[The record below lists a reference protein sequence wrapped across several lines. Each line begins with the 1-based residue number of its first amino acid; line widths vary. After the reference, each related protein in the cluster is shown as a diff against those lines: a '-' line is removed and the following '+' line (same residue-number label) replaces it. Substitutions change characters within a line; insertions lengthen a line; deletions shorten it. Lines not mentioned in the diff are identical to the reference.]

1 MVESFSGLMFRLPEE
16 KLKELLL
23 KERVISTED
32 FDDSLKEA
40 RRIGGAVAD
49 VLISRGLVPQYYI
62 SEIIARFLGVAS
74 ASLGNKQLDPEII
87 KLLPEDLA
95 RQKRV
100 VLFGRESDGAIATA
114 MEDPSDLNLVQFL
127 ENYLKTKIKPYLASE
142 DDLNKAFSLYGQLT
156 AENFKK
162 VIEDNLNASARSRV
176 KTDAEAAEDV
186 PIVAIVDNVLS
197 YAISLRASD
206 IHLEIFEDFILI
218 RYRVDGILH
227 EILRIPKQIHPAIVA
242 RIKLLAGLKIDEHY
256 KPQDGRFRY
265 QIAGDVVDI
274 RVAVMPTFS
283 GEKVEMRLLTAATKP
298 LSFAELGMLE
308 DTIKSLEE
316 NIKKTYGMILVCGPT
331 GSGKTTTLYAVLGV
345 LNRAEVNIITI
356 EDPIEYNIQYINQT
370 QVNPAAGIT
379 FASGLRAILRQD
391 PNIVLVGE
399 IRDPETAEIAVQA
412 SLTGHLVLSTL
423 HTNDAPTAV
432 PRLFDMKIQPFL
444 VAAVLN
450 AVLSQRLVRKI
461 HLDCIESYEPDE
473 PTLKL
478 IRGQLTELGLSPEE
492 IEARLPSRFYRGKGC
507 SADNLTG
514 YSGRIGIFELFYLSE
529 EIRQL
534 IIDPSFSL
542 DGLRSLARKEGM
554 VGMFEDGLRKVG
566 RGITTIDEVFRVIQE

>member
-1 MVESFSGLMFRLPEE
+1 MVESFNGLMFRLPEE

-23 KERVISTED
+23 KERVISARD

-40 RRIGGAVAD
+40 RRIGRSVTD

-62 SEIIARFLGVAS
+62 SQVIASFLGVAP
-74 ASLGNKQLDPEII
+74 ASLGDKQLDPETV

-100 VLFGRESDGAIATA
+100 ILFDREADGAVSAA

-142 DDLNKAFSLYGQLT
+142 DDLNKAFSFYGQLT

-162 VIEDNLNASARSRV
+162 VIEENINASVRGRMKPEV
-176 KTDAEAAEDV
+176 EAAEDV

-265 QIAGDVVDI
+265 QIAGDVVDV

-283 GEKVEMRLLTAATKP
+283 GEKVEMRLLAAATKP

-316 NIKKTYGMILVCGPT
+316 NIKKTYGMVLVCGPT
-331 GSGKTTTLYAVLGV
+331 GSGKTTTLYAVLGL
-345 LNRAEVNIITI
+345 LNRPEVNIITI

-399 IRDPETAEIAVQA
+399 IRDSETAEIAVQA
-412 SLTGHLVLSTL
+412 SLTGHLVLSSL

-432 PRLFDMKIQPFL
+432 PRLFDMEIQPFL
-444 VAAVLN
+444 VAAVLD

-473 PTLKL
+473 QTLKL

-507 SADNLTG
+507 SADNFTG
-514 YSGRIGIFELFYLSE
+514 YSGRIGIFEVLRVSE
-529 EIRQL
+529 EIRKL
-534 IIDPSFSL
+534 IIDPNFSL
-542 DGLRSLARKEGM
+542 DSLKSLAREEGM
-554 VGMFEDGLRKVG
+554 IGMFEDGLRKVG

>member
-1 MVESFSGLMFRLPEE
+1 MFRLPEE

-100 VLFGRESDGAIATA
+100 VLFGRESDGSIATA

>member
-1 MVESFSGLMFRLPEE
+1 MFRLPEE

>member
-1 MVESFSGLMFRLPEE
+1 MFRLPEE

-206 IHLEIFEDFILI
+206 IHLEI
-218 RYRVDGILH
+218 
-227 EILRIPKQIHPAIVA
+227 LRIPKQIHPAIVA

-298 LSFAELGMLE
+298 LSFVELGMLE

-399 IRDPETAEIAVQA
+399 IRDPETAEIAVHA
-412 SLTGHLVLSTL
+412 ALTGHRVFSTI
-423 HTNDAPTAV
+423 HTNDALTAI
-432 PRLFDMKIQPFL
+432 PRFLDMKIPPFL

-450 AVLSQRLVRKI
+450 AILAQRLVR
-461 HLDCIESYEPDE
+461 
-473 PTLKL
+473 
-478 IRGQLTELGLSPEE
+478 
-492 IEARLPSRFYRGKGC
+492 
-507 SADNLTG
+507 
-514 YSGRIGIFELFYLSE
+514 RICL
-529 EIRQL
+529 
-534 IIDPSFSL
+534 
-542 DGLRSLARKEGM
+542 
-554 VGMFEDGLRKVG
+554 
-566 RGITTIDEVFRVIQE
+566 

>member
-1 MVESFSGLMFRLPEE
+1 MESFSGLMFRLPEE

-514 YSGRIGIFELFYLSE
+514 
-529 EIRQL
+529 
-534 IIDPSFSL
+534 
-542 DGLRSLARKEGM
+542 
-554 VGMFEDGLRKVG
+554 
-566 RGITTIDEVFRVIQE
+566 

>member
-1 MVESFSGLMFRLPEE
+1 LVESFSGLMFRLPEE